1 MQLLRSIVLLLVI
14 STCFA
19 RGLHAD
25 VISSNFSLGTDGVA
39 AVGNQLQFSRM
50 LTAGDGVSFTA
61 TLNVV
66 GSGIIDQGSTVLGIV
81 GNSSNLFNG
90 DEFAEFSI
98 ELSAISGGTVVFDGF
113 TAIDLDSFENG
124 ASGVT
129 TDDERAAISS
139 DSLFDSGDQILTAE
153 TTADIFT
160 LADLNSFFLVADGNV
175 DHRFRARDVT
185 ARFTTTAAVPEPSTW
200 AMTGLLLSRFVWR
213 RRRLS
218 SSVKSLQ

>member
-1 MQLLRSIVLLLVI
+1 MPSLRLIVLLLVI
-14 STCFA
+14 SICSPV
-19 RGLHAD
+19 GLQAD
-25 VISSNFSLGTDGVA
+25 VISYDFSLGTGGDP
-39 AVGNQLQFSRM
+39 AVGNPVELSRM
-50 LTAGDGVSFTA
+50 FTASDGVSFTA

-66 GSGIIDQGSTVLGIV
+66 GSADIQQTETVLGIV

-98 ELSAISGGTVVFDGF
+98 GLSAISGGTVVFDGF

-129 TDDERAAISS
+129 TDNERAAISS
-139 DSLFDSGDQILTAE
+139 DSIFDSGDQILTAE
-153 TTADIFT
+153 TTPDIFT

-200 AMTGLLLSRFVWR
+200 AMTGLLLSGFAWR
-213 RRRLS
+213 RRQLS
-218 SSVKSLQ
+218 SSVRSL